1 MEKLEQEVNAPEK
14 MAETPSPKKTAG
26 KKKKFRKNQVIITAL
41 AIMIAVAGYIN
52 YADST
57 LSTKG
62 TADGTTADT
71 STVLK
76 DISSLD
82 TDITDEVDAGAAGDS
97 SRTITE
103 TPGEAVLAGASTY
116 MAQARIDREQ
126 IRSQNKDTLNEII
139 NNTNLS
145 ETERQS
151 AVQSMV
157 EMTDLVEKVGNR
169 TPPRSQRL
177 HRRRRKPDR
186 RNRRHRRSDE
196 RSNRGTACPDR
207 RHRNPQNRN
216 RRRKHRHHPHELRR
230 RHSRRGEC
238 SVNFDIHVKNPET
251 QNHAFPDFFT

>member
-57 LSTKG
+57 LSTKEK
-62 TADGTTADT
+62 ADGTTADA

-145 ETERQS
+145 TMTS
-151 AVQSMV
+151 AD
-157 EMTDLVEKVGNR
+157 DLWDGYLVLREVADR
-169 TPPRSQRL
+169 TGIPVAYTTGKKEFL
-177 HRRRRKPDR
+177 D
-186 RNRRHRRSDE
+186 DFL
-196 RSNRGTACPDR
+196 A
-207 RHRNPQNRN
+207 RNPDPAYVGTPIAIDVYMHRDWDSYIEYGLNTTDP
-216 RRRKHRHHPHELRR
+216 RKEMY
-230 RHSRRGEC
+230 
-238 SVNFDIHVKNPET
+238 
-251 QNHAFPDFFT
+251 